1 MAHKIFID
9 KLGDGVFRHKIEIH
23 HNEGYIITKC
33 YGIIDQDYLYLY
45 EPDGLGN
52 GGRVNHKESKELGKH
67 KIVNVVVNGNSF
79 TDYQALALYLKSIG
93 HIIFEDVSP
102 SGTTTTTTT
111 NGETIWQTPTGEIVI
126 RQINSDGTIT
136 FINQDGTPYLGDTT
150 LLLPYTAQGEFILFS
165 HTPSVLNNGQNE
177 IVDVAVVGAVLGTG
191 YVTLTTNLTAFQ
203 NTSVNSFVIA
213 DDLVRIIIV
222 NNTGGTI
229 NLPQLDFKY
238 IK

>member
-102 SGTTTTTTT
+102 SGTTTTT

-150 LLLPYTAQGEFILFS
+150 LLLPYEKGGEKQLVTLISAFIESGSFDYFLPKSIHGIEIINSVEVGSAINTLSAITNYTIAPNGDLTISTNAQLTS
-165 HTPSVLNNGQNE
+165 E
-177 IVDVAVVGAVLGTG
+177 IVRITG
-191 YVTLTTNLTAFQ
+191 NY
-203 NTSVNSFVIA
+203 
-213 DDLVRIIIV
+213 
-222 NNTGGTI
+222 
-229 NLPQLDFKY
+229 
-238 IK
+238 